1 MSTAT
6 IISNIQKLPITEQRF
21 VVEQVLKSIHDT
33 EQKKAEFPEIG
44 NERSIFGVPQTIE
57 QLKSSVKNAE
67 TQYKMGLGKSN
78 EDVFSKYAQWK

>member
-6 IISNIQKLPITEQRF
+6 IISNIRKLPLAEQHF
-21 VVEQVLKSIHDT
+21 VVEQVLQLIHNT
-33 EQKKAEFPEIG
+33 ERKQVEFPGIG
-44 NERSIFGVPQTIE
+44 SEHSIFGVPQTIE